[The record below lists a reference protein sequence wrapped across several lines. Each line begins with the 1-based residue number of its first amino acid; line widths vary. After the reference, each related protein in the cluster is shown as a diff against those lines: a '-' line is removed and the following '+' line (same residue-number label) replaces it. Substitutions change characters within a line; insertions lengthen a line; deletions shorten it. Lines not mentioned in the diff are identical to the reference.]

1 MMDHFG
7 FPDVSEDD
15 SGSTSGDSGY
25 DGQPDGLLRGIL
37 RPLTEEQKR
46 WLDELWHDRTGMIFE
61 LIDTLKE
68 HHPDFD
74 CRIGQEGI
82 ECKPNPNAAFTFM
95 SRPPDGWTQWDQFR
109 FEVMFVDCNIQTNV
123 WIMHQTEHC
132 KVIQRAVR
140 AFLFRKK

>member
-15 SGSTSGDSGY
+15 SGSTCGDSGY

-37 RPLTEEQKR
+37 RPLTEEQKG
-46 WLDELWHDRTGMIFE
+46 WLDELWHDRINVLFSV
-61 LIDTLKE
+61 IDTLKDGY
-68 HHPDFD
+68 PDFD

-82 ECKPNPNAAFTFM
+82 ECKPNQNAVFTFM
-95 SRPPDGWTQWDQFR
+95 SRPPDGWTQADQFR
-109 FEVMFVDCNIQTNV
+109 FEVMFRDCNSETND
-123 WIMHQTEHC
+123 WMRHQTVCC
-132 KVIQRAVR
+132 KIIQRAVR